1 MRLVSRFDRLYR
13 DNFPFVWAAAHRCG
27 APAEAVDDV
36 VQDVFVTAYRRL
48 DELDWEISPR
58 GWLYGV
64 TRRVAFRY
72 RRSAARTARRNTAVA
87 ANAKRSD
94 RPHHRQDAARALES
108 LLGQIDET
116 QREVFVMAEI
126 LGLSAPE
133 IAAEL
138 AVPVNTVYSRLRLA
152 RKRLARIA
160 GSERALMAEVDK
172 TRRADKPTRKEQER
186 TYAALMPVLGSQW
199 LPYKTAV
206 VTTAKSAALPAVA
219 VVIALT
225 SYAITVATNEGED
238 VDATEEVAEVAEP
251 TPSRDR
257 PYGPPPPKVLTEEEV
272 GLKPAGVA
280 PAPAATPTGSGAAAP
295 TPTPAVLPNRAPAA
309 PPPSSPND
317 LSAEVALIDAAK
329 AALDRGDAGAALT
342 SLEQHAAKFPAGQLT
357 EARRATRVR
366 ALCKA
371 GKTAQA
377 ETEAAALQ
385 RDYPNSNV
393 ASTTPTRCPTP

>member
-27 APAEAVDDV
+27 APADAVDDV

-87 ANAKRSD
+87 ATSKRSD
-94 RPHHRQDAARALES
+94 RPHHRQDAARVLES
-108 LLGQIDET
+108 LLEQIDET
-116 QREVFVMAEI
+116 QREVFVMAEM

-138 AVPVNTVYSRLRLA
+138 AIPVNTVYSRLRLA
-152 RKRLARIA
+152 RKRLAAIA
-160 GSERALMAEVDK
+160 GSDHALMAEVEK
-172 TRRADKPTRKEQER
+172 TRRGEKPTRKEQER

-199 LPYKTAV
+199 LPYKTAA
-206 VTTAKSAALPAVA
+206 VTTAKSIALPAVA
-219 VVIALT
+219 AVIALT
-225 SYAITVATNEGED
+225 SYAITVATNEGPAEED
-238 VDATEEVAEVAEP
+238 QDATEEVAEP
-251 TPSRDR
+251 SRSRDR
-257 PYGPPPPKVLTEEEV
+257 PYGPPPPKQLTEEEV
-272 GLKPAGVA
+272 GLKPAGVVPA
-280 PAPAATPTGSGAAAP
+280 PAPATAPVAPAAAGTPAPSGTTPAAPAAAP
-295 TPTPAVLPNRAPAA
+295 T
-309 PPPSSPND
+309 ND

-342 SLEQHAAKFPAGQLT
+342 SLDQHAAKFPSGQLT

-371 GKTAQA
+371 GKTAEA
-377 ETEAAALQ
+377 ETEAAALK
-385 RDYPNSNV
+385 RDFPSSNV
-393 ASTTPTRCPTP
+393 ASTTPTKCPAP

>member
-27 APAEAVDDV
+27 APADAVDDV

-87 ANAKRSD
+87 ATSKRSD
-94 RPHHRQDAARALES
+94 RPHHRQDAARVLES
-108 LLGQIDET
+108 LLEQVDET
-116 QREVFVMAEI
+116 QREVFVMAEM

-138 AVPVNTVYSRLRLA
+138 AIPVNTVYSRLRLA
-152 RKRLARIA
+152 RKRLAAIA
-160 GSERALMAEVDK
+160 GSDRALMTEVEK
-172 TRRADKPTRKEQER
+172 TRRGEKPTRKEQER

-199 LPYKTAV
+199 LPYKTAA
-206 VTTAKSAALPAVA
+206 VTTAKSIALPAVA

-225 SYAITVATNEGED
+225 SYAITVATNEGPAEEED
-238 VDATEEVAEVAEP
+238 AKVEVAEP
-251 TPSRDR
+251 SRSRDR
-257 PYGPPPPKVLTEEEV
+257 PYGPPPPKQLTEEEV
-272 GLKPAGVA
+272 GLKPAGVVPATA
-280 PAPAATPTGSGAAAP
+280 PATTPIAPAAAGPSGTTPTAPAAAP
-295 TPTPAVLPNRAPAA
+295 T
-309 PPPSSPND
+309 ND

-342 SLEQHAAKFPAGQLT
+342 SLDQHAAKFPSGQLT

-371 GKTAQA
+371 GKTAEA
-377 ETEAAALQ
+377 ETEAAALK
-385 RDYPNSNV
+385 RDFPSSNV
-393 ASTTPTRCPTP
+393 ASTTPTKCPAP